1 MPIISI
7 LFLLFQHVQASGGT
21 QWPDR
26 CLKTNTFPCVLY
38 VHQKSHFTLDE
49 NKLYLEKGSLLEWT
63 QKNRIVFYKGTAW
76 LKLSDATSVEAPF
89 GAVNASSG
97 AELVL
102 EMQDHRVTTR
112 VVAGQVQVSAR
123 GDSQAYSL
131 VAGTEVE
138 LGPVD
143 YSRKVSSISLPRAIS
158 MNSYLKVIQR
168 VFPFSDLNFQ
178 EHIEQVAKSIQSGL
192 RLQSQWNRTI
202 VETKLSDDHRDKV
215 RQKYEAEYAE
225 RRDSLLRK
233 IFRQK
238 NNFEDE

>member
-1 MPIISI
+1 MLLISF
-7 LFLLFQHVQASGGT
+7 LFLFFQQVQASGGT

-26 CLKTNTFPCVLY
+26 CLKSNTYPCVLY
-38 VHQKSHFTLDE
+38 IHQKSHFTLDD
-49 NKLYLEKGSLLEWT
+49 NRLYLEKESLLEWT
-63 QKNRIVFYKGTAW
+63 QKNLIVFYKGTAW
-76 LKLSDATSVEAPF
+76 FKLSEATRVEAPF
-89 GAVNASSG
+89 GVVHASSD
-97 AELVL
+97 AEIVL
-102 EMQDHRVTTR
+102 EMQDHRLITR
-112 VVAGQVQVSAR
+112 VLAGRVQVSAR

-143 YSRKVSSISLPRAIS
+143 YSRKVSSISLPRAMS
-158 MNSYLKVIQR
+158 MHSYLKVIQR

-192 RLQSQWNRTI
+192 RLQSQWSQTI

-238 NNFEDE
+238 NNFED